1 MTESTQVQP
10 AKPAAPAPTQV
21 QPAKPAPPAPTQ
33 AAPVTPAPADFFD
46 QVQAIY
52 DSIAQR
58 AFEIFQGNGG
68 MSGRDWDNWFQAEA
82 EKLHPVHIDVVDA
95 GDSLKV
101 RAEVPGF
108 AAGDLNVTVEPD
120 CLTIT
125 GKREAKQEKENEGKV
140 VYSERCADE
149 ILRVIDL
156 PADVDPAKVTATLK
170 DGVLELAMPKAAP
183 PKQIKVEPKVA

>member
-1 MTESTQVQP
+1 MAASTAVQP
-10 AKPAAPAPTQV
+10 KQQAAPIAV
-21 QPAKPAPPAPTQ
+21 KQ
-33 AAPVTPAPADFFD
+33 AAPVTPAPTNLVD
-46 QVQAIY
+46 QMQDIQDIY
-52 DSIAQR
+52 DSIARR
-58 AFEIFQGNGG
+58 AFEIFEGKGSIFGQ
-68 MSGRDWDNWFQAEA
+68 DWDDWFQAEA

-108 AAGDLNVTVEPD
+108 AAEDLNVTVEPD

-170 DGVLELAMPKAAP
+170 DGVLELAMPKTAP
-183 PKQIKVEPKVA
+183 PKTIKVEPKAA

>member
-1 MTESTQVQP
+1 MTPSTAVQP
-10 AKPAAPAPTQV
+10 KQQAAPVAP
-21 QPAKPAPPAPTQ
+21 KQ
-33 AAPVTPAPADFFD
+33 AAPVTPAPTNLVD
-46 QVQAIY
+46 QMQAIY
-52 DSIAQR
+52 DSIARR
-58 AFEIFQGNGG
+58 AFEIFNDNGSNDG
-68 MSGRDWDNWFQAEA
+68 HDLDDWLQAEA

-108 AAGDLNVTVEPD
+108 AAEDLNVTVEPD
-120 CLTIT
+120 CLTIA

-156 PADVDPAKVTATLK
+156 PTNVDTTKVTATLK
-170 DGVLELAMPKAAP
+170 DGVLELDMPKAAP
-183 PKQIKVEPKVA
+183 PKAIKVEPKAA

>member
-1 MTESTQVQP
+1 MAPSTAVQP
-10 AKPAAPAPTQV
+10 KQ
-21 QPAKPAPPAPTQ
+21 Q
-33 AAPVTPAPADFFD
+33 AATVTIKQAVPVTPAPTNLVD
-46 QVQAIY
+46 QMQAIY
-52 DSIAQR
+52 DSIARR
-58 AFEIFQGNGG
+58 AFEIFEGHGSI
-68 MSGRDWDNWFQAEA
+68 SGRDWDDWFRAEA

-108 AAGDLNVTVEPD
+108 AAEDLNVTVEPD
-120 CLTIT
+120 SLTIA
-125 GKREAKQEKENEGKV
+125 GKREAKQEKEKEGKV

-149 ILRVIDL
+149 ILRIIDL

-183 PKQIKVEPKVA
+183 PKKIKIEPKAA